1 MLPLFYLNLMAK
13 KDLTPREKA
22 FKEKYKDDKN
32 RIVST
37 RDVENIRRFYEENFT
52 EEERK
57 NINLHYEISKM
68 DRQTIKQTSNQGA
81 NLFITDPIMYVGYS
95 DNTTT
100 QISYKQKLSA
110 AKKMNTKLIF
120 DGVEVSYPKFID
132 LIEDEI
138 EKSRIEHLI
147 ENETY
152 YKTYI
157 FLQDDI
163 DNNLLIYDSEKYPP
177 QSY

>member
-1 MLPLFYLNLMAK
+1 
-13 KDLTPREKA
+13 
-22 FKEKYKDDKN
+22 
-32 RIVST
+32 
-37 RDVENIRRFYEENFT
+37 
-52 EEERK
+52 
-57 NINLHYEISKM
+57 M

-81 NLFITDPIMYVGYS
+81 NLFITDPIMYVGFS

-120 DGVEVSYPKFID
+120 DGEQVSYPKFID
-132 LIEDEI
+132 LVEDEI

-147 ENETY
+147 EKEIY

-163 DNNLLIYDSEKYPP
+163 DNNTLIYDSKKHPP